1 MDTLSAA
8 RAEASRI
15 NSARSRGPKS
25 PEGKT
30 RSAQN
35 ALKHGLR
42 AEKFVPLD
50 DEDGGAFGALAGAL
64 ADDLA
69 PVGALQAVLA
79 RRLVAAAWRLERA
92 DRIESELFALQ
103 AERSERGWGR
113 LGLALVRDGN
123 GPRAFDTLL
132 RYRGSA
138 MAELW
143 RALRALKALQAQAQA
158 CEDAPDEV
166 GEHAPDLPAL
176 REKPIEP
183 EDRRN
188 PGDIMPAP
196 APPAQNA
203 QPDEPEDPR
212 NPGDIVPLPPAGEPE
227 ARQPDAGRVDP
238 EAAAPPSDV
247 PCMPCV
253 RAHAAAQKRAAM
265 AQKCAIDAPP
275 PAHDVGDV
283 RRDASSPRPGRPGVR
298 LLHVE
303 GGPLRLAG
311 RPGDLQDEAARA
323 DGHERDGRR
332 ALVVELEA
340 VDAQRPDLDVVDD
353 DLVDPDVAEE

>member
-15 NSARSRGPKS
+15 NGARSRGPKS

-42 AEKFVPLD
+42 AEKFVLLD
-50 DEDGGAFGALAGAL
+50 DEDAGAFAALAGAL

-69 PVGALQAVLA
+69 PVGALQGLLA

-103 AERSERGWGR
+103 GERSGSSR

-123 GPRAFDTLL
+123 GPRSFDTLL

-143 RALRALKALQAQAQA
+143 RALRALKALQAEAPDQAG
-158 CEDAPDEV
+158 EDAPHELCE
-166 GEHAPDLPAL
+166 GAPDLLPGSQAAGADGEFVPAPAAPA
-176 REKPIEP
+176 RHAQPIEP
-183 EDRRN
+183 EGRGN
-188 PGDIMPAP
+188 PG
-196 APPAQNA
+196 
-203 QPDEPEDPR
+203 E
-212 NPGDIVPLPPAGEPE
+212 IVTLPSADEPE
-227 ARQPDAGRVDP
+227 ARQPDAGRADP
-238 EAAAPPSDV
+238 EAAAPPGDG
-247 PCMPCV
+247 PCAPRV
-253 RAHAAAQKRAAM
+253 RAHGATQKCAAM
-265 AQKCAIDAPP
+265 AQKCVIDASP
-275 PAHDVGDV
+275 PAD
-283 RRDASSPRPGRPGVR
+283 DAGHAGPAGAAGR

-303 GGPLRLAG
+303 RRPLRLAG
-311 RPGDLQDEAARA
+311 RPGNLQDEAAGA
-323 DGHERDGRR
+323 DRHEGDGRR
-332 ALVVELEA
+332 ALVIELEA
-340 VDAQRPDLDVVDD
+340 VETEGPHLDVVDD